1 MFGCWD
7 YRKRAIV
14 LCGILQGETG
24 SQSYLKMHADFAEMA
39 ALLRTPPKVIWL
51 RVGNQSTAT
60 ISTLLRHHADL
71 IAAFEKDDGATC
83 LEIYERK

>member
-1 MFGCWD
+1 LETGDCALWD
-7 YRKRAIV
+7 YARENGLTIV
-14 LCGILQGETG
+14 
-24 SQSYLKMHADFAEMA
+24 SQDADFAEMA

-60 ISTLLRHHADL
+60 ISTLLRYHADL
-71 IAAFEKDDGATC
+71 IIAAFEKDDDATC